1 MPEDKVKTL
10 DKFGLQFQRK
20 SIATLLNDKTFLHQM
35 RDMLRP
41 EFYDRRSLRWICDAL
56 IEYWDEYKKPPT
68 LDFFKT
74 RIKKRAEME
83 ASLEADV
90 IQQLKYIYRAREDDD
105 LDWVKDDFHEF
116 AHNQRLRAAILKS
129 TELLDRGQ
137 YDSIKQEIDDA
148 MNAGLSKDLGHIYT
162 EDVDKRLEEDPRD
175 TVSTGW
181 DVLDDLTNG
190 GLAGG
195 ELGTV
200 CAPSGAGKSW
210 FLSALGYACMA
221 NGGMVA
227 HYTMELDDDYTARR
241 YDSIRTG
248 RTPNEIPD
256 HREEIKKLAEE
267 TEGEA
272 VIQRWPEKSVTAQSI
287 HAHVERLST
296 LRRKPDLI
304 VVDYA
309 DCLRAKRGMQDAG
322 SYEAQGSVYVDLR
335 RIGAELD
342 IPVWTASQTNREGEE
357 TEVITADL
365 IAESYKKVMK
375 ADFVASLSRTREDK
389 LTNDARL
396 HLIKNRMGPDGR
408 TLPAKM
414 DLSCGQIQIFEPGSE
429 AARKSEVE
437 RKLNRQ
443 NKEKKQIGEL
453 FEVYKENGTVPRQ

>member
-1 MPEDKVKTL
+1 MKT
-10 DKFGLQFQRK
+10 RTK
-20 SIATLLNDKTFLHQM
+20 SKEV
-35 RDMLRP
+35 RV
-41 EFYDRRSLRWICDAL
+41 DAL
-56 IEYWDEYKKPPT
+56 FENVGVDDEQGAHEEPDYDVRVKGPTGYDSVQSFFRTEEQESVRVYFANGSTLECSWDH
-68 LDFFKT
+68 
-74 RIKKRAEME
+74 R
-83 ASLEADV
+83 
-90 IQQLKYIYRAREDDD
+90 
-105 LDWVKDDFHEF
+105 
-116 AHNQRLRAAILKS
+116 LKS
-129 TELLDRGQ
+129 NGRWKHVRDLEPGDVVETETGHTTVKRFNEKSEKVL
-137 YDSIKQEIDDA
+137 YD
-148 MNAGLSKDLGHIYT
+148 LSVENSHAYY
-162 EDVDKRLEEDPRD
+162 
-175 TVSTGW
+175 S
-181 DVLDDLTNG
+181 NG
-190 GLAGG
+190 AL
-195 ELGTV
+195 
-200 CAPSGAGKSW
+200 SHNSW

-256 HREEIKKLAEE
+256 HREEIRRLAEE

-287 HAHVERLST
+287 HAHVERLTT

-357 TEVITADL
+357 TEIITADL

-389 LTNDARL
+389 LMNDARI

-414 DLSCGQIQIFEPGSE
+414 DLSCGQIDIFEPGSE
-429 AARKSEVE
+429 DARKSEVE
-437 RKLNRQ
+437 RKLHQ
-443 NKEKKQIGEL
+443 QSEEGKKIGNLYEV
-453 FEVYKENGTVPRQ
+453 FEEHGTVPTQ

>member
-1 MPEDKVKTL
+1 M
-10 DKFGLQFQRK
+10 
-20 SIATLLNDKTFLHQM
+20 
-35 RDMLRP
+35 
-41 EFYDRRSLRWICDAL
+41 
-56 IEYWDEYKKPPT
+56 
-68 LDFFKT
+68 KT
-74 RIKKRAEME
+74 RTVSKEVR
-83 ASLEADV
+83 V
-90 IQQLKYIYRAREDDD
+90 DD
-105 LDWVKDDFHEF
+105 LFESVGVADKQGAHEEPDYDVRIKGPTGYESVQSFFRTEAQESVRVYF
-116 AHNQRLRAAILKS
+116 ANGNTLECSWDHRLKS
-129 TELLDRGQ
+129 NGRWKHVSELEKGDVVETDTGHTTVKQFNEKSEKVL
-137 YDSIKQEIDDA
+137 YDVSVENSHA
-148 MNAGLSKDLGHIYT
+148 YYSNSVLSH
-162 EDVDKRLEEDPRD
+162 
-175 TVSTGW
+175 
-181 DVLDDLTNG
+181 N
-190 GLAGG
+190 
-195 ELGTV
+195 
-200 CAPSGAGKSW
+200 SW
-210 FLSALGYACMA
+210 YLSALGYACMA

-414 DLSCGQIQIFEPGSE
+414 DLSCGQIEIFEPGSE

-443 NKEKKQIGEL
+443 TEEKKQIGEL
-453 FEVYKENGTVPRQ
+453 FEVYKEKGTVPRQ

>member
-1 MPEDKVKTL
+1 M
-10 DKFGLQFQRK
+10 
-20 SIATLLNDKTFLHQM
+20 
-35 RDMLRP
+35 
-41 EFYDRRSLRWICDAL
+41 
-56 IEYWDEYKKPPT
+56 
-68 LDFFKT
+68 KT
-74 RIKKRAEME
+74 RTKSKKVRVDTLFESVGVDDKQGAHEE
-83 ASLEADV
+83 PDYDVRVKGPTGYENIQSFFRTEKQESVRVYFANGNTLECSWDH
-90 IQQLKYIYRAREDDD
+90 R
-105 LDWVKDDFHEF
+105 
-116 AHNQRLRAAILKS
+116 LKS
-129 TELLDRGQ
+129 NGRWKHVRDLEPGDVVETETGHTTVKRFNEKSEKVL
-137 YDSIKQEIDDA
+137 YD
-148 MNAGLSKDLGHIYT
+148 LSVENSHAYY
-162 EDVDKRLEEDPRD
+162 
-175 TVSTGW
+175 S
-181 DVLDDLTNG
+181 NG
-190 GLAGG
+190 AL
-195 ELGTV
+195 
-200 CAPSGAGKSW
+200 SHNSW

-443 NKEKKQIGEL
+443 NEEKKQIGEL

>member
-74 RIKKRAEME
+74 RIKKQAEME

-116 AHNQRLRAAILKS
+116 AHNQRLRSAILKS

-137 YDSIKQEIDDA
+137 YDSIKQEIDEA

-200 CAPSGAGKSW
+200 CAPSGAGKCVSGDTTVEIEYEQVGFEVGDKTLW
-210 FLSALGYACMA
+210 FDPWQKLQLDNGDPVSAYKLAVY
-221 NGGMVA
+221 
-227 HYTMELDDDYTARR
+227 LDDNNV
-241 YDSIRTG
+241 S
-248 RTPNEIPD
+248 
-256 HREEIKKLAEE
+256 L
-267 TEGEA
+267 
-272 VIQRWPEKSVTAQSI
+272 
-287 HAHVERLST
+287 
-296 LRRKPDLI
+296 
-304 VVDYA
+304 
-309 DCLRAKRGMQDAG
+309 QD
-322 SYEAQGSVYVDLR
+322 
-335 RIGAELD
+335 
-342 IPVWTASQTNREGEE
+342 
-357 TEVITADL
+357 
-365 IAESYKKVMK
+365 
-375 ADFVASLSRTREDK
+375 
-389 LTNDARL
+389 
-396 HLIKNRMGPDGR
+396 
-408 TLPAKM
+408 
-414 DLSCGQIQIFEPGSE
+414 
-429 AARKSEVE
+429 
-437 RKLNRQ
+437 
-443 NKEKKQIGEL
+443 
-453 FEVYKENGTVPRQ
+453 